1 MKKGDLIVIL
11 SLLLIL
17 IPILFGLTLINFNLK
32 LKAARELQAEIL
44 SGQASQSGVAMAITV
59 IGPPYLE
66 LTYPKNGTYL
76 IEDGIPL
83 EFESEG
89 DYTWYNIDNQEN
101 ITVSGNTFVNI
112 SGGVHTLYLFANNTY
127 GIAQESISF
136 TANSTKIKIIMD
148 NFNEDYEVS
157 DETHPENRKKDK
169 KGETTQIFDYTLE
182 EIQNLD
188 NFILDDDLNGKIE
201 FNEPVN
207 LTDNIEFSNRLI
219 NFTEAVNVS
228 YNYIEINSTYFP
240 GLERF
245 ATLTLRDLTFNN
257 PRILKDGEICSEIE
271 CIIVNYSR
279 GDLTFMV
286 NGFSAYSAEDTP
298 NETQP
303 PSGGGGG
310 GGGSILPWIKSNI
323 YLDSEQISLK
333 IKQGETSFKQINITN
348 KGKQKLTIT
357 LDTSSNLRN
366 FLKIEESTIILNPG
380 ESRLISLDFFVRENT
395 SPGMYLGK
403 IILNPGTNSL
413 EKVIIVGLEVIT
425 KNPLFDVRIYV
436 PEKYLQVMPGD
447 EIYYSVEI
455 FNLGE
460 IEDEVDLEVEYSLI
474 NDKGETVTSHH
485 ESMAV
490 RTKLSYIRHKE
501 IPDHLP
507 LGNYVIYL
515 KVLYAGQVSSTSQ
528 MITIG
533 PSSEIETPFPR
544 FIYIVPT
551 IVSIIAMVIL
561 MLLFWILL
569 KLNKKDRFKEMILK
583 NSERSGYYRF

>member
-333 IKQGETSFKQINITN
+333 IKQGETEFKQVNITN
-348 KGKQKLTIT
+348 YGKQKMTLT
-357 LDTSSNLRN
+357 LSLSSNLEN
-366 FLKIEESTIILNPG
+366 FLNLEESQIILNPG
-380 ESRLISLDFFVRENT
+380 ESKLIPLDFFVREQT
-395 SPGMYLGK
+395 TPGMYLGK
-403 IILNPGTNSL
+403 LTINPGANQL
-413 EKVIIVGLEVIT
+413 EKIIIIGLEVIT